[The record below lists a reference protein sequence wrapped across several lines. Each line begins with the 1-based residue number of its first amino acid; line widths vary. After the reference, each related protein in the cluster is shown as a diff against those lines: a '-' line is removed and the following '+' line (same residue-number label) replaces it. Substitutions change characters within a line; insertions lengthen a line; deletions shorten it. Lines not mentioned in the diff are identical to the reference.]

1 MTYKEA
7 LEAGIV
13 IPIVGELDT
22 FKERDMM
29 IPVNIG
35 LPMVDLDVYI
45 TDGINIY
52 WGWLGFDYKWR
63 AEGCVPLDG
72 VKAWMPFPGLSSIA
86 YQVME
91 LKA

>member
-29 IPVNIG
+29 IPVNEV
-35 LPMVDLDVYI
+35 LPKIDEDVYI

-52 WGWLGFDYKWR
+52 CGWLGSDYKWR
-63 AEGCVPLDG
+63 AEGCVLLDG
-72 VKAWMPFPGLSSIA
+72 VIAWMPELERIA
-86 YQVME
+86 YQIME
-91 LKA
+91 